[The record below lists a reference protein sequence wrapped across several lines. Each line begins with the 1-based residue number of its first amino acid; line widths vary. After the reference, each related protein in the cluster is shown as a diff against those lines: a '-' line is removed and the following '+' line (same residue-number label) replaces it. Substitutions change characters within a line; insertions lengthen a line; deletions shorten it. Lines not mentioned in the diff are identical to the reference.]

1 MTGHNSFKDPERN
14 LNFKAH
20 PWHGVS
26 LGNDWPGIVNT
37 YIEVVPSDT
46 VKYELDKETG
56 LLKIDR
62 PQLYSSIYP
71 TLYGMLPQTYCGPK
85 VGNYC
90 SRKSGYPDIRGD
102 DDPLDICVMTEKI
115 VPHGDILLQA
125 KPIGGIRLL
134 DDGEADDKILAVLVN
149 DALYGHWADIGDFPT
164 AVIKRL
170 EHFFLTYKQMPG
182 GPDQKCTIET
192 IYSRAEAH
200 EVIRLAHADY
210 KNLFPGERQ

>member
-1 MTGHNSFKDPERN
+1 MPAENRPRGAGGGLEFR
-14 LNFKAH
+14 AH

-26 LGNDWPGIVNT
+26 LGDKWPVIVNA

-71 TLYGMLPQTYCGPK
+71 TLYGMLPRTYCGQQ
-85 VGNYC
+85 VGDFC
-90 SRKSGYPDIRGD
+90 SRQSGQPGLEGD
-102 DDPLDICVMTEKI
+102 KDPLDICVMTEKI

-125 KPIGGIRLL
+125 SPIGGLRLL
-134 DDGEADDKILAVLVN
+134 DGGEADDKIISVLVG
-149 DALYGHWADIGDFPT
+149 DALYGHWKDISDVPDEVT
-164 AVIKRL
+164 RRL

-182 GPDQKCTIET
+182 GSDQKCVLEA
-192 IYSRAEAH
+192 IYDREEAH
-200 EVIRLAHADY
+200 EVIRRAHADY
-210 KNLFPGERQ
+210 NGLY

>member
-1 MTGHNSFKDPERN
+1 MTDYANSSIPERS
-14 LNFKAH
+14 LKFKAH

-26 LGNDWPGIVNT
+26 LGENWPQVVNT

-71 TLYGMLPQTYCGPK
+71 TLYGMLPQTYCGSRI
-85 VGNYC
+85 GNYC
-90 SRKSGYPDIRGD
+90 SSKSGKSGIKGD
-102 DDPLDICVMTEKI
+102 NDPLDICVMTEKI

-125 KPIGGIRLL
+125 KPIGGLRLL
-134 DDGEADDKILAVLVN
+134 DSGEADDKIIAVLDG
-149 DALYGHWADIGDFPT
+149 DALYGHWSNVGDFPP

-182 GPDQKCTIET
+182 GSDQKCTLET
-192 IYSRAEAH
+192 IYGKDEAH

-210 KNLFPGERQ
+210 NELIANL